1 MKQIIQF
8 SQLSCYGNY
17 KNIQSSFYM
26 RNYYNN
32 PRPQLSNMSFLFI
45 SKYMFLQIKVCRA
58 YSRNLGQRS
67 ILARKGIYEKCIFF
81 KKVPQKFTPSPLI
94 ESFLQF
100 LQKGQRWTQYRSTIC
115 PGMFTIIF
123 TLFVQSE
130 VPFLRG

>member
-1 MKQIIQF
+1 
-8 SQLSCYGNY
+8 
-17 KNIQSSFYM
+17 M

-32 PRPQLSNMSFLFI
+32 PRPQLSNMSFLLI

-81 KKVPQKFTPSPLI
+81 KKVSQKFTPPPLI

-100 LQKGQRWTQYRSTIC
+100 LQKGQRWTQYRSTIYTFFEGVR
-115 PGMFTIIF
+115 PMLELNI
-123 TLFVQSE
+123 LQQSDTSSP
-130 VPFLRG
+130 VAY